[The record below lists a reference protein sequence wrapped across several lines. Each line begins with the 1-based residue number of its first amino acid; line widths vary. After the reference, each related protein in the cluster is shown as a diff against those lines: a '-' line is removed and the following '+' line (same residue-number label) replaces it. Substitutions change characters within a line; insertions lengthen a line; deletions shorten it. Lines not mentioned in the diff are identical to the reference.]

1 MCDCDKNHMTEM
13 SEEKK
18 EKWTMKLT
26 ELGIPEEKID
36 ESLIWSVKKTSFK
49 LSKLRLVLD
58 EKGIEESKAKEIV
71 EKLVNKA
78 LEKDLAKIKEWQ
90 EKHEEK

>member
-1 MCDCDKNHMTEM
+1 
-13 SEEKK
+13 
-18 EKWTMKLT
+18 MKLT

-58 EKGIEESKAKEIV
+58 EGIEESKAKEIV